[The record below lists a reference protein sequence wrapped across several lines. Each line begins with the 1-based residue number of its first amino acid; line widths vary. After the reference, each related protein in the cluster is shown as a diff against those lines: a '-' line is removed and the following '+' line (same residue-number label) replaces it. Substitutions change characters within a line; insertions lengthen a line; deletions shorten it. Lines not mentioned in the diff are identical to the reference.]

1 MIDLFNKTKGT
12 PLKYDEFKKYEIKS
26 YRKGQ
31 WRFMFKN
38 NYGASVIKHWGSF
51 GYEEDKFELA
61 VLYFDEEGNS
71 HISYNTP
78 IADDVIGHLDND
90 EVLELLRKIKDLKE

>member
-1 MIDLFNKTKGT
+1 
-12 PLKYDEFKKYEIKS
+12 
-26 YRKGQ
+26 
-31 WRFMFKN
+31 MFEN

-71 HISYNTP
+71 QITYNTP